1 MRLDDYALSLCGWPG
16 PSGFEGAVTDRAEE
30 LLRPLVDEVRR
41 DVMGNLFG
49 LRRCGKPGAK
59 KLLLDAHL
67 DEIGFIVTEITEGFL
82 RFAPIGGAD
91 PRVLPGCPV
100 TVMAEKPLYGVIDC
114 LPPHVLTAEQREQA
128 VQVKDLYIDLGLS
141 QEEAEKQVPIGT
153 PGVFVGEIIQLQGDN
168 LTSKALDDRLC
179 AAVLLST
186 LEALRGEDLP
196 CDLEVML
203 STQEEVGSRG
213 AKPGIWSAD
222 PDWCIACD
230 VTFAKTPDG
239 SEAGTFKAGSGC
251 TIDVGPNCTRSITD
265 ALLKTA
271 REKNI
276 PCSVEVMPGNSGTNG
291 WAMQVSR
298 QGVATAIVSVPIKYM
313 HSQVETARLCDAEA
327 AVRLLTEF
335 IRGGALK

>member
-1 MRLDDYALSLCGWPG
+1 MNIEDYTLRLCPCPG
-16 PSGFEGAVTDRAEE
+16 PSGFESAVTDQAEQ
-30 LLRPLVDEVRR
+30 LLKPLVDETRR

-82 RFAPIGGAD
+82 KFAAIGGVD

-100 TVMAEKPLYGVIDC
+100 TVMTGKPLTGVIDC
-114 LPPHVLTAEQREQA
+114 LPPHVLSAEQREQA
-128 VQVKDLYIDLGLS
+128 VQLKDLYIDLGLS
-141 QEEAEKQVPIGT
+141 QEESEKLVPIGT
-153 PGVFVGEIIQLQGDN
+153 PGVFMDEIILLQGDN
-168 LTSKALDDRLC
+168 LTSRALDDRLC
-179 AAVLLST
+179 AAVILRT
-186 LEALRGEDLP
+186 LEELRDAELP
-196 CDLEVML
+196 IDVEVML

-213 AKPGIWSAD
+213 AKPGIWSSD
-222 PDWCIACD
+222 PEWCIALD
-230 VTFAKTPDG
+230 VTFAKTPDS
-239 SEAGTFKAGSGC
+239 SEPGTFKAGSGC
-251 TIDVGPNCTRSITD
+251 TIGVGPNCTRSITE
-265 ALLKTA
+265 ALIAMAKS
-271 REKNI
+271 REI
-276 PCSVEVMPGNSGTNG
+276 PYSIEVMPGNSGTNG

-327 AVRLLTEF
+327 AVKLLTEF